1 MSPPPPAPS
10 LDLISAVILG
20 IVQGVAEFLPISS
33 SGHLAIGQALL
44 DVDPAVGGLKLNVLL
59 HAGTL
64 LAVLVV
70 FRRDLW
76 ELLASLTPGAGPS
89 NARAGVVAIIIGSSP
104 LVLALVPLVE
114 ETIIRLAHSM
124 FAVGV
129 ALLCTAVMLGVSHRA
144 SPPDDPLDLAPT
156 RASALLIGVAQV
168 IAIIPG
174 ISRSGATIAAALGMG
189 MGRERAARFSFLLS
203 VPAVA
208 AATLKT
214 GIEFARAPQ
223 TSEGSPAPYMI
234 GFLVSFLVGLAS
246 LTGLLRLI
254 RRFGMLPFVPYL
266 IAVGLLSIWMAR

>member
-1 MSPPPPAPS
+1 MV
-10 LDLISAVILG
+10 SAIVLG
-20 IVQGVAEFLPISS
+20 VVQGVAEFLPISS

-44 DVDPAVGGLKLNVLL
+44 GVDPSVGGLKLNVLL

-76 ELLASLTPGAGPS
+76 GLITALAPSAGPS
-89 NARAGVVAIIIGSSP
+89 NARARVVAIVAGSSP
-104 LVLALVPLVE
+104 LVLALVPAVE
-114 ETIIRLAHSM
+114 HTIVQIELSM
-124 FAVGV
+124 VAVGI
-129 ALLCTAVMLGVSHRA
+129 ALLCTAAMLGLSHRA
-144 SPPDDPLDLAPT
+144 DPPDDPPELAPT
-156 RASALLIGVAQV
+156 LKGALLIGLAQV

-174 ISRSGATIAAALGMG
+174 ISRSGSTIAAGLGLG

-203 VPAVA
+203 VPAVG

-214 GIEFARAPQ
+214 GLEFAA
-223 TSEGSPAPYMI
+223 SPNSTGGELLPYVA
-234 GFLVSFLVGLAS
+234 GFFASFVVGLAS

-266 IAVGLLSIWMAR
+266 IAVGLLSVWMAR